1 MYLVQMSDQATALAL
16 LLRQLRRIGYGR
28 NRAHCVRSSRQVLH
42 SLPIPPIVQQYLL
55 PSLRARG
62 DQEIKSASERGS
74 PAAPSLP
81 LKRNRVA
88 LALQRKGPEL
98 ATWCVLASA
107 PDAILR
113 HVASWGDRIPHAA
126 Q

>member
-1 MYLVQMSDQATALAL
+1 
-16 LLRQLRRIGYGR
+16 
-28 NRAHCVRSSRQVLH
+28 
-42 SLPIPPIVQQYLL
+42 
-55 PSLRARG
+55 
-62 DQEIKSASERGS
+62 
-74 PAAPSLP
+74 
-81 LKRNRVA
+81 
-88 LALQRKGPEL
+88 L